1 MCFQRKGGKL
11 DILLVLLEEC
21 ARAWL
26 TISFWFHPVT
36 RQQFLYSGFTLLI
49 LHNVSTFFFSS
60 FLIPCFLCSCV
71 SISNW
76 LLPYWCCNPCS
87 YNLPPAP
94 GVPSH
99 DMIQGLA
106 HKKTKTKTEKGERAR
121 NSHLNSVFYFL
132 QCDTS
137 ASCFILNM
145 YSGVCNLASA
155 TCSLSSVS
163 SSDLYLV
170 WLCADTSAECSLINT
185 VILLLMLT
193 GWFKLDLEW
202 VCPPAGSYS
211 FQ

>member
-49 LHNVSTFFFSS
+49 LHNVSTFFFFFSHS
-60 FLIPCFLCSCV
+60 LFSLLLCQHFQLVAALLMLQSLFLQFTTSPWSP
-71 SISNW
+71 
-76 LLPYWCCNPCS
+76 LPRYDTRAGP
-87 YNLPPAP
+87 
-94 GVPSH
+94 
-99 DMIQGLA
+99 
-106 HKKTKTKTEKGERAR
+106 KKTKTKTETGERAR